1 MFHKAVGRVKH
12 ACSRGKQ
19 NFMPNN
25 KQEDTMNFIKWQL
38 EAKWENNNQIQDV
51 FTNCLVRYGGDGAQ
65 FSCFV
70 LKDGDR
76 MYRLDD
82 TF

>member
-1 MFHKAVGRVKH
+1 MRYRH
-12 ACSRGKQ
+12 ALLL
-19 NFMPNN
+19 PNN

-38 EAKWENNNQIQDV
+38 EAKWENNNQIEDV

>member
-1 MFHKAVGRVKH
+1 MVIKMIEVQACSPAPQQQTGRHHELHQMAVGGEVGEQQSNSGRIYKLL
-12 ACSRGKQ
+12 GQ
-19 NFMPNN
+19 M
-25 KQEDTMNFIKWQL
+25 
-38 EAKWENNNQIQDV
+38 
-51 FTNCLVRYGGDGAQ
+51 VRYGGNGAQ

-82 TF
+82 H